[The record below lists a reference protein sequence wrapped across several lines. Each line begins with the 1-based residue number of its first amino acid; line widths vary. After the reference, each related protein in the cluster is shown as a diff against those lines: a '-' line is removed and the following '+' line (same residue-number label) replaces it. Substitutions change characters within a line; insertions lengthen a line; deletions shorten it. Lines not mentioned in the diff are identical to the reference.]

1 MAYIKSAI
9 FGDEHG
15 GRDVKSSLE
24 SKVSG
29 GRIDVV
35 ANSSLLPMFEV
46 SKEVRLTEEER
57 RGLREEAIKNCGGPG
72 NTTCVDREVSRL
84 SQQRLQDK
92 LQQQHTNIK
101 GRRLTVTVVDAS
113 GKERQV
119 IVPEG
124 QKFEMEGMKGGGWS
138 MPSLPSL
145 AWSGMTTGLT
155 YGTIAA
161 IVVLWAF
168 SLVITIAA
176 FHSLGWISLLPIGIA
191 ALIPGAGIPLVFF
204 AELIKQYLRN
214 KGIIQ

>member
-9 FGDEHG
+9 FGDEYG

-57 RGLREEAIKNCGGPG
+57 RGLREEAMKNCGGAG
-72 NTTCVDREVSRL
+72 NTLCMNREVSRL

-92 LQQQHTNIK
+92 VQQQHTNIK

-124 QKFEMEGMKGGGWS
+124 QKFEMDGMKGGGWS

-145 AWSGMTTGLT
+145 AWSGLT
-155 YGTIAA
+155 YGTLAA
-161 IVVLWAF
+161 IVVLWVF

-176 FHSLGWISLLPIGIA
+176 FHSLGWISILPIGIA